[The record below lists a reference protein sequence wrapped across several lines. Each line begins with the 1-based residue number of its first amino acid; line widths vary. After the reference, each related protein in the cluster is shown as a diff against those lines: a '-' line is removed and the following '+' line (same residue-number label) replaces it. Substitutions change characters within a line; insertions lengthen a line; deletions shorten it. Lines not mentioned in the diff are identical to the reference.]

1 LRPVRLIVLLLA
13 MAASACAPPRPPAGP
28 AAASGAAADTAW
40 VSDVLYFGRSIPG
53 GGSVADAEWEAFLRE
68 VVTPLFPDG
77 LTVWEAHGQWRG
89 VDGQVARE
97 DSRVVQ
103 VVHRPSGVADSA
115 LARIAAEYRR
125 RFRQESV
132 LRVRSRVEVA
142 F

>member
-1 LRPVRLIVLLLA
+1 VEP
-13 MAASACAPPRPPAGP
+13 APRVAVV
-28 AAASGAAADTAW
+28 AADTAW

-53 GGSVADAEWEAFLRE
+53 GGRVTDADWEAFLGQ

-77 LTVWEAHGQWRG
+77 LTVWEAHGQWRSA
-89 VDGQVARE
+89 DGRLARE

-103 VVHRPSGVADSA
+103 VVHRPSPAADSA
-115 LARIAAEYRR
+115 VARVGAEYRR
-125 RFRQESV
+125 RFGQESV